1 MFDSGNRYITK
12 GVEEQVPLV
21 LMMIMWGMIDRKN
34 QHTELDYLQ
43 VFTLSSENG
52 VQSIIHEQE
61 QPKPFK
67 DSYTLEMLTTF
78 SGKVFVI
85 DDGDHETMLLAEEY

>member
-21 LMMIMWGMIDRKN
+21 LMMIMWGLIDRKN

-52 VQSIIHEQE
+52 MQSIIHEQE

-67 DSYTLEMLTTF
+67 DNYTLEMLQTF